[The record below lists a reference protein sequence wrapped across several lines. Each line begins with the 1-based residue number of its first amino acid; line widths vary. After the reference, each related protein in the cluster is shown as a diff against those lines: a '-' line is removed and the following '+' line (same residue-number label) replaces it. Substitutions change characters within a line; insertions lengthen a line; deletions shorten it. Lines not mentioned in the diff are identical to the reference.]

1 MYVHIHTRARLTI
14 GDCVRGLCSGGF
26 GFRGGRGGFPRAAMP
41 RGGARGGARGRGGGG
56 RGGGGGRKPMSDADL
71 DKGMEDYFK
80 D

>member
-1 MYVHIHTRARLTI
+1 
-14 GDCVRGLCSGGF
+14 
-26 GFRGGRGGFPRAAMP
+26 MP

-56 RGGGGGRKPMSDADL
+56 RGGGGGGRKPMSDADL